1 MTTYADAT
9 DKTVDTWKQGAK
21 TMTERMEFLVTTPSL
36 DFIEPV
42 ERYFDFLQRA
52 VDLNREL
59 LTRWAELATQMSGT
73 LRDEALKAGHT
84 MEEQVEDA
92 ADKAGE
98 LARKGK
104 DTVDKVVDEVGTVVD
119 EAVRTGKA
127 RPRTWPAAASTRL
140 RRPRTRPPTPRR
152 TWPTTRPAPRRRR
165 PAAPGP
171 AAALPDQ
178 GAPHLTAR
186 VRRDRLGRGTSARA
200 EQVDVPQPVRWACRR
215 AVGLRC
221 RRHGAPTPRLRRVH
235 HRRRSTAP
243 APHLRKPC

>member
-119 EAVRTGKA
+119 DAVRTGEGAAEDLAGGGVDTAEKA
-127 RPRTWPAAASTRL
+127 TDEATDTAEDLADDAAGTAAKATSSTR
-140 RRPRTRPPTPRR
+140 
-152 TWPTTRPAPRRRR
+152 
-165 PAAPGP
+165 
-171 AAALPDQ
+171 
-178 GAPHLTAR
+178 
-186 VRRDRLGRGTSARA
+186 S
-200 EQVDVPQPVRWACRR
+200 
-215 AVGLRC
+215 
-221 RRHGAPTPRLRRVH
+221 
-235 HRRRSTAP
+235 RRRSS
-243 APHLRKPC
+243 